1 MNSRIFLR
9 KTLRAAALPRFAP
22 LPLGKTAAHLRLEQ
36 QTNSHM
42 WSQKVDDGII
52 GLRERKKHAF
62 VAKAT
67 SNVFDAAISRL
78 ITSSTYIPL
87 CTEDNFKSYKY
98 IQIKSLNLI
107 WITKTVSITAPT
119 RRLSKT
125 MTHCIYVYNSNRP

>member
-52 GLRERKKHAF
+52 GLRERKKHAGT
-62 VAKAT
+62 VKA
-67 SNVFDAAISRL
+67 A
-78 ITSSTYIPL
+78 SSVL
-87 CTEDNFKSYKY
+87 GV
-98 IQIKSLNLI
+98 LNRI
-107 WITKTVSITAPT
+107 NHW
-119 RRLSKT
+119 
-125 MTHCIYVYNSNRP
+125 YNESSFGLYGRPASQ